1 MLSQQ
6 RRPFG
11 ITLVEL
17 LVTMAVGGVVLSL
30 VAAICVREQRLFADL
45 GAQNAT
51 AVQLRDAE
59 AILPI
64 DLRAASAP
72 QGDVRE
78 ARDTSIELRGLV
90 ASAVIC
96 DTAQGGAVLAPASA
110 SATTYAGYLTMPDA
124 GDTAWVLAPGDSSEV
139 WEPYRVAASGSYA
152 AGACGSLGPRLTSES
167 ASSPRA
173 LLSLEGF
180 AAAARLGMP
189 LRVTRPL
196 RYSLYRGTDGRWYLG
211 QRDWSSVTQRFN
223 GIQPVSGPLLPP
235 AKGGLEFRY
244 LDSAANVLATPVADT
259 RAIAAIL
266 VDVRGETRSDVR
278 ALGAATSAGP
288 RADSATLWILLRNR
302 R

>member
-1 MLSQQ
+1 VLSPR

-17 LVTMAVGGVVLSL
+17 LVAMAVGGVALSL
-30 VAAICVREQRLFADL
+30 VAVICMREQRLFADL

-51 AVQLRDAE
+51 SVQLRDAE

-72 QGDVRE
+72 QGDLRE
-78 ARDTSIELRGLV
+78 ARDTSIELRGIV
-90 ASAVIC
+90 ASAIIC
-96 DTAQGGAVLAPASA
+96 DTARGAVVLAPATDSA
-110 SATTYAGYLTMPDA
+110 SAYAGYLTTPDV

-139 WEPYRVAASGSYA
+139 WEPYRVAASGTFA
-152 AGACGSLGPRLTSES
+152 AGACGALGPRLAGES
-167 ASSPRA
+167 ATAPRV
-173 LLSLEGF
+173 LLSLEG
-180 AAAARLGMP
+180 AAPAARVGMP
-189 LRVTRPL
+189 LRITRPL
-196 RYSLYRGTDGRWYLG
+196 RYSLYRGSDARWYLG

-223 GIQPVSGPLLPP
+223 SIQPVSGPLLSP
-235 AKGGLEFRY
+235 AAGGLVFRY

-266 VDVRGETRSDVR
+266 VDIRGETRSDMR
-278 ALGAATSAGP
+278 ALGAATSAGK